1 MRNMNGRLIGMD
13 SPITAAFQ
21 TMQGLAAIVGLPYA
35 LLARG
40 HKWLDEEYDFH
51 LTDVPYIGGAATAM
65 DDTFGMLFGWNE
77 DWSEQMRRASTSFA
91 GFGVNAVMA
100 ATGIMSGK
108 NLFTQR
114 EMDGKEAA
122 LTVLGA
128 VNPFGSRVVRFV
140 DHLLGDRD
148 SGLIVMNY
156 LLGARV
162 YGKGDLERW
171 SSWQTKAMTEE
182 LSLVWTEAQNNWQEE
197 RGFPT
202 IQGDEIVP
210 IDQLESALKELGLW
224 TYEIKW
230 ANDIVKHTF
239 TTGNDWM
246 SDPEYREGLYADNG
260 MLRRAD
266 GSIGSF
272 PAIPSG
278 LVDELTE
285 SGEFTAVGQHMIE
298 MYQRDWAQ
306 HMADVIN
313 LQWLGKEAGDG
324 SKRLVYPNGE
334 SVALINPVMLLN
346 MLTASTTIEVQNYY
360 EIEGVERRNMFAE
373 AGPDTF
379 ASNMKVFQG
388 LVQTFANEQISPEVA
403 PVWLATMD
411 PMLDLG
417 ERIAKDAQLAG
428 LTDEEMFTYIVDE
441 VLGSTEKAQIYKLVS
456 DEGFALSGT
465 EAQAVVDRLD
475 NWMMTPQETGYTD
488 EEGLQAITDRASAY
502 ISLVDLM
509 AQAAGIEITEE
520 FYNTVMERY
529 VVTTITGSDIL
540 DVMGVLDLPQS
551 PLQYP
556 PTQQLE
562 LGSPEELQN
571 LVNEF
576 NATME
581 GLSSD
586 EYMFGGLTPTEEF
599 GQRGSRDQ
607 LELEPSLFT
616 PQN

>member
-1 MRNMNGRLIGMD
+1 
-13 SPITAAFQ
+13 
-21 TMQGLAAIVGLPYA
+21 
-35 LLARG
+35 
-40 HKWLDEEYDFH
+40 
-51 LTDVPYIGGAATAM
+51 
-65 DDTFGMLFGWNE
+65 
-77 DWSEQMRRASTSFA
+77 
-91 GFGVNAVMA
+91 
-100 ATGIMSGK
+100 
-108 NLFTQR
+108 
-114 EMDGKEAA
+114 MDGKEAA

-171 SSWQTKAMTEE
+171 SSWTTKDMTEQ
-182 LSLVWTEAQNNWQEE
+182 LALVWTEAQNKWQEE

-202 IQGDEIVP
+202 VQGEEIVP
-210 IDQLESALKELGLW
+210 IDQLERTLKELGLW

-441 VLGSTEKAQIYKLVS
+441 VLGSTEKSQIYKLVS
-456 DEGFALSGT
+456 YEGFELS
-465 EAQAVVDRLD
+465 
-475 NWMMTPQETGYTD
+475 
-488 EEGLQAITDRASAY
+488 
-502 ISLVDLM
+502 
-509 AQAAGIEITEE
+509 
-520 FYNTVMERY
+520 
-529 VVTTITGSDIL
+529 VT
-540 DVMGVLDLPQS
+540 
-551 PLQYP
+551 
-556 PTQQLE
+556 
-562 LGSPEELQN
+562 
-571 LVNEF
+571 
-576 NATME
+576 
-581 GLSSD
+581 
-586 EYMFGGLTPTEEF
+586 
-599 GQRGSRDQ
+599 
-607 LELEPSLFT
+607 
-616 PQN
+616 